1 MGDLNKPLSPRAHF
15 TSSLSTRERTC
26 RGGGDACGGGDDD
39 DDDDGDDDDDDDDG
53 GGGSDDGDSD
63 ENDIDDDDDDDASRC
78 ACKSGACATRAIKSQ
93 CNCHTQ
99 TRLAAVWLMGG
110 AAAVVD
116 GRGCR
121 GLPCA

>member
-39 DDDDGDDDDDDDDG
+39 DDDDDGDG
-53 GGGSDDGDSD
+53 GGGHDDDSD
-63 ENDIDDDDDDDASRC
+63 ENNIDDDDDDDASRC
-78 ACKSGACATRAIKSQ
+78 ACKGGACATRAIKSQ
-93 CNCHTQ
+93 CHCHTQ

-110 AAAVVD
+110 AAGAY
-116 GRGCR
+116 RA
-121 GLPCA
+121 LE